1 MLTFISRVGLTARL
15 FSENLLDH
23 DHFLEWF
30 LSSFEAASIGSIPIW
45 LLMLGIYWN
54 SIMRY
59 RRRGRRLAELLLLKV
74 RQVRS
79 TCTNYFAPTANT
91 DN

>member
-1 MLTFISRVGLTARL
+1 
-15 FSENLLDH
+15 LDH

-30 LSSFEAASIGSIPIW
+30 LSSFEAASIGTIPVW

-59 RRRGRRLAELLLLKV
+59 RRRGRRLAELLLQKL

-79 TCTNYFAPTANT
+79 IYDGLPHARDHT
-91 DN
+91 DNEAGNGS